1 MTVRAFITSIS
12 GAALTRDELA
22 FLREAAP
29 WGLILFARNVESP
42 TQGYFPRCGAP
53 PGLL

>member
-1 MTVRAFITSIS
+1 MTARAFITGIS

-29 WGLILFARNVESP
+29 WGSSCSESP
-42 TQGYFPRCGAP
+42 
-53 PGLL
+53 